1 MNQSNYVYHIYSN
14 LDAYHLIN
22 YAKDTDL
29 ELNYDNRNKI
39 EDLDTF
45 VRGLYDVLDEK
56 NLIKFK
62 EYLDLYLK
70 FEND

>member
-39 EDLDTF
+39 EDLDKYLF
-45 VRGLYDVLDEK
+45 R
-56 NLIKFK
+56 FK
-62 EYLDLYLK
+62 RCIRWS
-70 FEND
+70 